1 MNNILIAKVIGVY
14 VIVSGL
20 FLILRG
26 KTLPMLL
33 KDFFEHKAV
42 MFLSGAVL
50 IFVGGVMALQSTGPL
65 WLTIIGWLV
74 LLKGALYIL
83 APEFF
88 MRLFPKKA
96 NLPFALIG
104 VICIVIGLFL
114 VGIL

>member
-1 MNNILIAKVIGVY
+1 MNNLLIAKVLGVY

-50 IFVGGVMALQSTGPL
+50 IFVGGVVAFLPAEPR
-65 WLTIIGWLV
+65 WITIVGWLI
-74 LLKGALYIL
+74 LLKGVLYIL
-83 APEFF
+83 APELF
-88 MRLFPKKA
+88 MRLLPRKT
-96 NLPFALIG
+96 NLPFALLGI
-104 VICIVIGLFL
+104 ISSIIGLFL
-114 VGIL
+114 TGIL